1 MTDITQKIIS
11 FSPDVGTVL
20 LALIKPIWAI
30 TAAMMARS
38 IFHGIPTWSSYSKA
52 TVGLQSQLQ
61 VMVCGHALFGA
72 VQAANW
78 RPEEQNCDRKKSEGF
93 AISEWGF
100 TALTAIRLSGKVNHV
115 LWPWHLR
122 VHCLSV
128 GQLHSLGRLSM
139 STLLWLLLPHSDG
152 KARQLL
158 ANWPSCAQRSVQMSV
173 APFLF
178 WAFVSALPHTWDSSF
193 GMWAIQISHANNI
206 AGTQSSGKA
215 SLEGESH
222 PLIRHKTT

>member
-93 AISEWGF
+93 AISEWSF
-100 TALTAIRLSGKVNHV
+100 TALTAIRAFRRGK
-115 LWPWHLR
+115 P
-122 VHCLSV
+122 CF
-128 GQLHSLGRLSM
+128 M
-139 STLLWLLLPHSDG
+139 TLT
-152 KARQLL
+152 
-158 ANWPSCAQRSVQMSV
+158 
-173 APFLF
+173 FE
-178 WAFVSALPHTWDSSF
+178 SALF
-193 GMWAIQISHANNI
+193 ISGSAAFIGSAVNQHFTVI
-206 AGTQSSGKA
+206 AFTTFWW
-215 SLEGESH
+215 EGETVIS
-222 PLIRHKTT
+222 